1 MNDRKKDIYVKGVS
15 LKKTA
20 PDVPDFIKFKMTIE
34 LSALKKWLAEQ
45 KQAGKILTE
54 TRDDGKQWI
63 NIDVKE
69 PWPDSDYPDSYNL
82 VLNDWVPNQTNG
94 ATPPP
99 AASPEFSIFED

>member
-1 MNDRKKDIYVKGVS
+1 MNDRKKDIYVKGVK
-15 LKKTA
+15 LEKPA
-20 PDVPDFIKFKMTIE
+20 AHVPDFIKFKMSLE
-34 LSALKKWLAEQ
+34 LTALKKWLEEQ
-45 KQAGKILTE
+45 DAAGNIKE
-54 TRDDGKQWI
+54 KDGQGRRYI

-82 VLNDWVPNQTNG
+82 VLNDWVKPETNG